1 VSGGSIELFPFQVRA
16 SQQIAT
22 RFVEL
27 LGDDDRPAERRNWLV
42 PFYQALSALTGAGK
56 TPILAD
62 AVAQMRAHVPV
73 EPIVLW
79 ISKAKAVVD
88 QTFANFDVGGKY
100 NHLLEGYL
108 VGYLSDLTPER
119 IAAGT
124 APQIVLATV
133 GTFNQSDKGDGTLR
147 VHKPA
152 QDKGREPLWEMLTSR
167 LTTDQHRRPL
177 FIVYDEGHNLS
188 DQQTELLLELRPDA
202 MLLASA
208 TLEIPARLSRLIQR
222 LADHKGDDFLVTS
235 VPSSDV
241 VNAGLVKRQIN
252 LGGYSTNM
260 ETTLDD
266 MLESMATAAKKA
278 NRLRLGFAPKAI
290 YVCRTN
296 VSQEDGT
303 TDSASRPF
311 VERKAPPILI
321 WRYLTEQKGID
332 PADIA
337 VYCDLRFDRTNHPPP
352 KDFVLFSGGE
362 DDFAV
367 FSAGSF
373 KHIIFNLS
381 LQEGW
386 DDPACYFAY
395 IDKSMGSRVQVEQV
409 IGRVL
414 RQPGAKHYPDLDLNT
429 AHFYIRVNDRQE
441 FPKILETVRKR
452 IAADVPE
459 IVLESY
465 TWSKTQQKRQR
476 DPKQAL
482 TVPEIHIDSTEAL
495 PELQNVIARIEDYR
509 ADAVN
514 TLGNAQVLRA
524 IQRLGDGSTAQVIE
538 SERPHSNRVVARW
551 LLRRTVQS
559 LYPDVVKTIDWA
571 DERFDAC
578 VELTS
583 PAADRLR
590 EHAERMVDLYLSHSE
605 LTYEAENPY
614 TVGPVPVNPIKMR
627 KFKHALHEGYSDLNS
642 FELSVAHAIDRL
654 RAPWAR
660 NPSNG
665 GFNLPL
671 LQKSDTRRFFPD
683 FLIWTKQRIYA
694 IDPKADH
701 LIATAATRKL
711 LDIRDERGRQKLIV
725 RLMTEGKWAAE
736 PAKRLSPGGYTLWSL
751 RAGIVRTKHFP
762 SIDKAVEGML
772 DNRRPSVAS
781 RPSSPA
787 NVRYTIQP
795 FSAKRVAARRATRVP
810 RKP

>member
-1 VSGGSIELFPFQVRA
+1 VSSSIELLPFQIRA
-16 SQQIAT
+16 AQQIAT

-27 LGDDDRPAERRNWLV
+27 ISDDDRPAERRNWFV

-62 AVAQMRAHVPV
+62 VVAQMRAHVPV

-88 QTFANFDVGGKY
+88 QTFANFEAGGKY
-100 NHLLEGYL
+100 SHLLEGFL
-108 VGYLSDLTPER
+108 VEYLSDLTPER
-119 IAAGT
+119 IADGT
-124 APQIVLATV
+124 APQVVLATV
-133 GTFNQSDKGDGTLR
+133 GTFNQSNKGDGTLR
-147 VHKPA
+147 VHKVQ
-152 QDKGREPLWEMLTSR
+152 QDNANEPLWAMLTSR
-167 LTTDQHRRPL
+167 RTTDGQRRSL

-188 DQQTELLLELRPDA
+188 DQQTDLLLELQPDA
-202 MLLASA
+202 LLLASA
-208 TLEIPARLSRLIQR
+208 TLQIPPRLSRLIQR
-222 LADHKGDDFLVTS
+222 LAEHKSEDFLVTS

-266 MLESMATAAKKA
+266 MLDSMTVATKKA
-278 NRLRLGFAPKAI
+278 KRLRLGFGPKGI

-296 VSQEDGT
+296 VSQEDGS
-303 TDSASRPF
+303 TDNPSRPF

-321 WRYLTEQKGID
+321 WRYLTEQRGID

-337 VYCDLRFDRTNHPPP
+337 VYCDLRFDRTSHPPP
-352 KDFVLFSGGE
+352 RDFVLFSGGE

-367 FSAGSF
+367 FSSGSF
-373 KHIIFNLS
+373 KHVIFNLS

-414 RQPGAKHYPDLDLNT
+414 RQPGAKHYADSDLNT
-429 AHFYIRVNDRQE
+429 AHFYIRVDDRQE
-441 FPKILETVRKR
+441 FPKILDTVRKR

-465 TWSKTQQKRQR
+465 TGAKAQQKRR
-476 DPKQAL
+476 REPKQVM
-482 TVPEIHIDSTEAL
+482 TVPEIHIDSSEAVV
-495 PELQNVIARIEDYR
+495 EMREAIARIEDYR

-514 TLGNAQVLRA
+514 TVGKAQVIQA
-524 IQRLGDGSTAQVIE
+524 IQKLGDGSEAHVVET
-538 SERPHSNRVVARW
+538 ERPHSNRVIARW
-551 LLRRTVQS
+551 LLRRTVQA
-559 LYPDVVKTIDWA
+559 LYPEVVKTIDWA
-571 DERFDAC
+571 DERFDAR

-590 EHAERMVDLYLSHSE
+590 EYAERLVDLYLNHSE
-605 LTYEAENPY
+605 LTYETENPY
-614 TVGPVPVNPIKMR
+614 TVAQVLVNPTKMQ

-642 FELSVAHAIDRL
+642 LEISVAHAIDRL
-654 RAPWAR
+654 KQPWAR

-665 GFNLPL
+665 GFSIPL
-671 LQKSDTRRFFPD
+671 LQKSDTRHFFPD
-683 FLIWTKQRIYA
+683 FLIWTKHRIYA

-701 LIATAATRKL
+701 LIGSAASRKL

-725 RLMTEGKWAAE
+725 RLMTEGKWSAE
-736 PAKRLSPGGYTLWSL
+736 PAKRSSPGGYTLWSL
-751 RAGIVRTKHFP
+751 RAGIIRTKHFP
-762 SIDKAVEGML
+762 SIDKAIEGCL
-772 DNRRPSVAS
+772 R
-781 RPSSPA
+781 
-787 NVRYTIQP
+787 T
-795 FSAKRVAARRATRVP
+795 
-810 RKP
+810 